1 MRTPLLRI
9 LLVVVCVV
17 ACCGAGGL
25 AAATDLANALAPPV
39 ARVEPHVFREFGGE
53 RVDDYYWLNRREDPA
68 VIAYLEAENAYA
80 EAVLAPTAALQET
93 LFAEITGRIKKDD
106 DTVPYLD
113 RGHWYTTRFAEGQEY
128 PVFCRRADAPGA
140 AEQVMLDVNALA
152 EGHAFFQARG
162 TAVSSGGGVLA
173 WADDAVGRRLYTIR
187 FKDLATGI
195 TLPDAIPNASGN
207 HVWAEDDRTLFY
219 TKKDPGTLRSYQVWR
234 HTLGED
240 TAGDALVYQEDD
252 ETFAVGVGRTKSR
265 RYVLITC
272 YQSVSTEVRY
282 VASDRPRD
290 GFRVFQP
297 RERDH
302 EYSVDHLGDTFFVT
316 TNWRA
321 RNFRLMTAS
330 EAATGKESW
339 DELLPHREDALLQ
352 GVEVFRDWLVASE
365 RRDGLTRLRV
375 RAWPGGDGTW
385 EDLDFGEPAYMA
397 YVGVNREA
405 GTDVLR
411 FGYESPTTPSST
423 YDYDMRTRRKTLLKR
438 DEVLGG
444 FSPDDYACERLAI
457 EARDGAR
464 VPVTLVHRRDFP
476 RDGTRP
482 LLLYGYGSYGSS
494 TEPDF
499 DSARLSLLD
508 RGFCYA
514 IAHVRGGDE
523 LGRRWYEDGKLLNKM
538 HTFEDFID
546 CGRGLVAAG
555 YADPRRLYAMGGSA
569 GGLLVGAVVNLAPD
583 LFAGVVAQV
592 PFVDVVTT
600 MLDESIPLTT
610 AEYDEWGDPHDEA
623 AYRCMLAYSPYD
635 NVAAAPRPHLL
646 VTAGLHDSQVQ
657 YWEPAKWVAK
667 LRRLKADDRRLL
679 LVTNMEAGHGGASGR
694 FQRHRETAREYAFL
708 LNLAGMAR

>member
-9 LLVVVCVV
+9 LLLL
-17 ACCGAGGL
+17 ACGA
-25 AAATDLANALAPPV
+25 AAAAAGTAPAPPV
-39 ARVEPHVFREFGGE
+39 ARSEPHVFREFGGE
-53 RVDDYYWLNRREDPA
+53 RVDDYYWLNQRENPE

-93 LFAEITGRIKKDD
+93 LFAEITGRIKKND

-113 RGHWYTTRFAEGQEY
+113 RGYWYYARFREGQEY
-128 PVFCRRADAPGA
+128 PVHCRRADAPDSPGA
-140 AEQVMLDVNALA
+140 PEQVLLDVNVLA

-162 TAVSSGGGVLA
+162 TMVSSGGGVLA

-187 FKDLATGI
+187 FKDLATGAI
-195 TLPDAIPNASGN
+195 LPDAIPNASGN

-240 TAGDALVYQEDD
+240 PAGDVLVYQEDD
-252 ETFAVGVGRTKSR
+252 ETFSVGVGKTKSR
-265 RYVLITC
+265 RYVLIGC
-272 YQSVSTEVRY
+272 YQSVSTEYRY
-282 VASDRPRD
+282 VAADRPRD

-297 RERDH
+297 REREH
-302 EYSVDHLGDTFFVT
+302 EYSLDHLGDTFFVV
-316 TNWRA
+316 TNWQA
-321 RNFRLMTAS
+321 RNFRLMTA
-330 EAATGKESW
+330 APGATAKEDW
-339 DELLPHREDALLQ
+339 RELLPHREDALLQ
-352 GVEVFRDWLVASE
+352 GVEPFRDWLVASE
-365 RRDGLTRLRV
+365 RREGLTRLRV

-385 EDLDFGEPAYMA
+385 EDLDFGEPAYVA

-405 GTDVLR
+405 GTDLLR
-411 FGYESPTTPSST
+411 FGYESPTTPAST
-423 YDYDMRTRRKTLLKR
+423 YDYDMRTRRRTLLKR
-438 DEVLGG
+438 EEVLGG
-444 FSPDDYACERLAI
+444 FSPENYACERLMIA
-457 EARDGAR
+457 ARDGAQ

-482 LLLYGYGSYGSS
+482 LLLYGYGSYGAS
-494 TEPDF
+494 TDPDF
-499 DSARLSLLD
+499 DPARLSLLD

-523 LGRRWYEDGKLLNKM
+523 MGRRWYEDGKLLNKM
-538 HTFEDFID
+538 NTFEDFID
-546 CGRGLVAAG
+546 CGRALVAAG

-569 GGLLVGAVVNLAPD
+569 GGLLVGAVVNLEPG
-583 LFAGVVAQV
+583 LFSGVVAQV

-623 AYRCMLAYSPYD
+623 AYRCMLSYSPYD
-635 NVAAAPRPHLL
+635 NVAAVPRPHLL

-694 FQRHRETAREYAFL
+694 FQRHRETAREFAFL
-708 LNLAGMAR
+708 LDLAGGAR